1 MDIEP
6 SARKHRVA
14 DDDMLHAFRNHWK
27 AHETNDPDVTMF
39 IGPSR
44 SGDPLEVGVVI
55 DDDGVAIIHAM
66 RARPK
71 FLKGMVDTMSP
82 TRAERATTLEAWA
95 DEVDDAD
102 LVEIDTDS
110 LKAIA
115 AYADRLDHLE
125 TALAEAVRQARRDGR
140 SWSAI
145 GTMLGVSKQA
155 AQRKYSKLA
164 S

>member
-1 MDIEP
+1 
-6 SARKHRVA
+6 
-14 DDDMLHAFRNHWK
+14 
-27 AHETNDPDVTMF
+27 
-39 IGPSR
+39 
-44 SGDPLEVGVVI
+44 
-55 DDDGVAIIHAM
+55 
-66 RARPK
+66 
-71 FLKGMVDTMSP
+71 MSP
-82 TRAERATTLEAWA
+82 TRAERAAALEAWA

-115 AYADRLDHLE
+115 VYAERLGRLE
-125 TALAEAVRQARRDGR
+125 AGLADAVQKARRDGR
-140 SWSAI
+140 SWSSI

>member
-1 MDIEP
+1 
-6 SARKHRVA
+6 
-14 DDDMLHAFRNHWK
+14 
-27 AHETNDPDVTMF
+27 
-39 IGPSR
+39 
-44 SGDPLEVGVVI
+44 
-55 DDDGVAIIHAM
+55 
-66 RARPK
+66 
-71 FLKGMVDTMSP
+71 MVDTMSP
-82 TRAERATTLEAWA
+82 TRAERAAVLEAWA
-95 DEVDDAD
+95 DDVDDAD

-115 AYADRLDHLE
+115 AYADRLDRLE
-125 TALAEAVRQARRDGR
+125 TALADAVRQARRDGR